1 MADIHIQNL
10 VKVYPGTTEAAT
22 DDVSLD
28 IHDGEFMVL
37 LGPSGCGKTTLL
49 RMVAGLE
56 LPDSGSVAIGGKDI
70 TYLPPQSRN
79 LSMVFQSYAVFPHR
93 KVRDNIA
100 FGLVMNKMPRS
111 EIKEKVN
118 RAADILRLEP
128 YLDRY
133 PAQLSGGQ
141 RQRVAVA
148 RAIVMNSDVL
158 LMDEP
163 LSNLDALLRL
173 DFRAELKKIVQDIG
187 TTTVYVT
194 HDQVE
199 ALSLSDRVAVMRK
212 GQIVQLGDPID
223 VYDEPVDTFV
233 GGFLGSPPMN
243 FLDAQATD
251 DGHLRIG
258 DQQIPGPHH
267 LRQASGAAQ
276 QGPVSLG
283 VRAEQ
288 IEVLRDS
295 RQGEA
300 LRATVQV
307 VEPLG
312 AATLLT
318 VDVEGQVLKAQTP
331 PSVRSEPHQEVWLHV
346 APEAM
351 RIYDKETGLALQSD
365 RGENA
370 EGGRA
375 VASQGAPQRASAD
388 AAGSSPGSTVDS
400 RS

>member
-56 LPDSGSVAIGGKDI
+56 LPDSGSVAIGGRDI

-100 FGLVMNKMPRS
+100 FGLVMNKTPKA
-111 EIKEKVN
+111 EIKKKVD

-148 RAIVMNSDVL
+148 RAIVMDSDVL

-212 GQIVQLGDPID
+212 GEIVQLGDPID

-251 DGHLRIG
+251 EGHLRIG

-267 LRQASGAAQ
+267 LRQASGVAQ
-276 QGPVSLG
+276 HGPVSLG

-288 IEVLRDS
+288 IEVLRDN
-295 RQGEA
+295 RQGDA

-318 VDVEGQVLKAQTP
+318 LDVDGQVLKAQTP
-331 PSVRSEPHQEVWLHV
+331 PSVRSEPHQEVWLHL

-351 RIYDKETGLALQSD
+351 RLYDKETGLALLSD
-365 RGENA
+365 RGQNSQD
-370 EGGRA
+370 GRPMVQHSA
-375 VASQGAPQRASAD
+375 AHASPD
-388 AAGSSPGSTVDS
+388 TPDSPSGSTVDS